1 MRQAGSRV
9 RVKKFTPGLDPV
21 PVYFWNFHAR
31 FRAKYPL
38 SLRREE
44 FSLFSFFFFFLQ
56 KDSPFYLF
64 LLLSFSSFFLLL
76 TRDPVNGWSNIP
88 CSFKR
93 EGHVPRSRRREW
105 NAVYVFSGISDDSTW
120 VSARY
125 RKAGQSVNV
134 ASLNLPTSLSLFCRI
149 SRKRERR
156 VPGSRGAWFLLF
168 YVVPPVPRWW
178 QCYKDI
184 SSLLKETWNYSNRRE
199 KNSLEW
205 NFYEGFKI
213 FW

>member
-64 LLLSFSSFFLLL
+64 LLLFFSSFFLLL
-76 TRDPVNGWSNIP
+76 TPVNGWSNIL

-134 ASLNLPTSLSLFCRI
+134 ASLNLPTSLSLSFVGSVVKENAEFRV
-149 SRKRERR
+149 REARDSYSFMSCH
-156 VPGSRGAWFLLF
+156 PFQDGGSG
-168 YVVPPVPRWW
+168 
-178 QCYKDI
+178 CYKDT
-184 SSLLKETWNYSNRRE
+184 SSLTETWNYSNRRE